1 MSELTKVPV
10 LAATQAEALS
20 LLQDVDVE
28 IPKIAGTVEADPALT
43 AAVLRAANSAASSPI
58 DRVTTA
64 ERAVMR
70 IGLSATHR
78 IVTGAVIGSSFN
90 DLRSAG
96 LDPDE
101 LWRHV
106 IACALLADTAT
117 RDGAG
122 RSQGFTAGLLHDI
135 GRMAMAQAD
144 PERYAKVVAGA
155 RAGRNVER
163 VRVGNGASE
172 QQRILGTEIR
182 VPAWLGHER
191 QFSARIREAAAAG
204 NQKPGAPVV
213 AYLDDTRLLK
223 AFLGVSTNPEGVRVH
238 DAIEHEGIGRVVR
251 DRRIELENDSAPR
264 VARRVTQTHHVVF
277 VKWHGRT

>member
-1 MSELTKVPV
+1 MSEPTKVPV

-43 AAVLRAANSAASSPI
+43 AAVLRAANSAASAPI

-106 IACALLADTAT
+106 IACALLADTVT

-144 PERYAKVVAGA
+144 PERYAKVVAAA
-155 RAGRNVER
+155 RAGRNVEETEQAVFGHDHAEFGAR
-163 VRVGNGASE
+163 VAEEWSIPQEIVEAIGNHHG
-172 QQRILGTEIR
+172 
-182 VPAWLGHER
+182 
-191 QFSARIREAAAAG
+191 AAAS
-204 NQKPGAPVV
+204 P
-213 AYLDDTRLLK
+213 L
-223 AFLGVSTNPEGVRVH
+223 S
-238 DAIEHEGIGRVVR
+238 DAIARARALAVHLGFGDGIAPPEDAIDGSDLPVEEKLMLSAVGG
-251 DRRIELENDSAPR
+251 IEALTNQVEWFRGALADA
-264 VARRVTQTHHVVF
+264 A
-277 VKWHGRT
+277 